1 MNKKLVVTYAVL
13 AYLKETSDSSNTSIF
28 DIYIPLI
35 KKGLSV
41 YSEENGLI
49 QIMGRSFSEIQEKIF
64 HVFGISIPIPVL
76 SSALKTIEKQVND
89 DNIFKI
95 NNDKSFIIKSYVF
108 SDIDEIIFTEGNDVL
123 YLESEFN
130 DFCKVNNTIIS
141 FDELIKFIK
150 AQEVDLFTNKK
161 SNFQEANSLLPK
173 YLDKIIKEKGRTYQ
187 IVCNL
192 YLGSLLA
199 SYFEL
204 KLDKVSSNIKLL
216 IDTNFFISLI
226 DLNTE
231 DAFSVCN
238 QVFQLCKQLGYQF
251 YILES
256 TIRQIEILLNNRIQD
271 FGNKDFIGTVRTA
284 DIFNACIR
292 KNIQKTEL
300 EAIKDSVR
308 RKLKDFGV
316 ETILEAQ
323 VKDLIEKAKKEED
336 FKKLKER
343 RNNTDSAL
351 NDIVARLYVEKYRGI
366 GISEFS
372 DVRCWFLHNSY
383 SPYEYSSNQ
392 KICERWSIG
401 ANELLVLL
409 WLANPAQGDNIKT
422 EIISKGGIASYITKY
437 RRAKTPSTI
446 ALKGIKQKMDNAISL
461 GVVDEK
467 TIYNLTIRMSEG
479 SIDQET
485 TDALTELQG
494 EQFVSKLNGFKDL
507 DKEKDK
513 KIDILKKDLDTL
525 KKEGEVQNKT
535 IKQQTET
542 ISELKDSV
550 TKLKKYKY
558 DKEKNEYVSNRMKKY
573 RNYTLGYIIFVIILI
588 ILWLINHKH
597 IIVNEIWA
605 TIISLT
611 LFIATTCGLRFI
623 NHTTVKEFFN
633 WKKLKSRLEQ
643 EFESSHSQTK

>member
-1 MNKKLVVTYAVL
+1 MNKKLIVTYAVL
-13 AYLKETSDSSNTSIF
+13 AYLKETSDRSNTSIF
-28 DIYIPLI
+28 ELYIPLI

-41 YSEENGLI
+41 YSEEHDLT
-49 QIMGRSFSEIQEKIF
+49 QIMGKSFSEIQEKIF

-76 SSALKTIEKQVND
+76 SSALKVIEKQVND
-89 DNIFKI
+89 DNILKI

-108 SDIDEIIFTEGNDVL
+108 SDIDEIISTEESDIL

-130 DFCKVNNTIIS
+130 TFCKINSCIIS
-141 FDELIKFIK
+141 FEELIKFIN
-150 AQEVDLFTNKK
+150 AQEVDLFTTEK

-204 KLDKVSSNIKLL
+204 KLDKVSNNVTLL

-231 DAFSVCN
+231 DAYSVCN
-238 QVFQLCKQLGYQF
+238 QVFLLCKQLGYQF

-256 TIRQIEILLNNRIQD
+256 TIRQIEILLNNRIND

-292 KNIQKTEL
+292 KNIHKTEL

-308 RKLKDFGV
+308 RKLKEFGV
-316 ETILEAQ
+316 ETILDVQ
-323 VKDLIEKAKKEED
+323 VKDLIESAKKEED
-336 FKKLKER
+336 LKKLKER

-351 NDIVARLYVEKYRGI
+351 NDIVAKLYVEKHRGI
-366 GISEFS
+366 GISDFS
-372 DVRCWFLHNSY
+372 DVKCWFLHNSY

-392 KICERWSIG
+392 KIYERWSIG

-409 WLANPAQGDNIKT
+409 WLANPAQGDNINP

-437 RRAKTPSTI
+437 RRAKTPSTKV
-446 ALKGIKQKMDNAISL
+446 LKSIKQKMDNAVSL
-461 GVVDEK
+461 GVINEK

-479 SIDQET
+479 SVSQET
-485 TDALTELQG
+485 TNALTELQDDD
-494 EQFVSKLNGFKDL
+494 FVVKLNEFKDIE
-507 DKEKDK
+507 KEKDN
-513 KIDILKKDLDTL
+513 KIDVLE
-525 KKEGEVQNKT
+525 KEIVSLRSETDIQNET

-542 ISELKDSV
+542 ITELKNNV
-550 TKLKKYKY
+550 NVLEHYIY
-558 DKEKNEYVSNRMKKY
+558 DEKKEKYISKGLKQCKH
-573 RNYTLGYIIFVIILI
+573 YTIGYILFALSIVVFWFV
-588 ILWLINHKH
+588 NNTH
-597 IIVNEIWA
+597 IVVNEPWA
-605 TIISLT
+605 TIISLF
-611 LFIATTCGLRFI
+611 LFIAPTFGLRFI
-623 NHTTVKEFFN
+623 NHTTIIEFFCR
-633 WKKLKSRLEQ
+633 KKLKLRLGK
-643 EFESSHSQTK
+643 EFDKQYNKG